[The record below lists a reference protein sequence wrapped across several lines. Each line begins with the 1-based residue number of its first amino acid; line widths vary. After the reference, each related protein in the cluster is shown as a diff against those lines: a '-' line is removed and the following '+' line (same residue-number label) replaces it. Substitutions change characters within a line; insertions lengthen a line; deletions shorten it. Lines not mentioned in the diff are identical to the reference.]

1 MGALGP
7 ESTTRV
13 AGHSWPR
20 PPAALFL
27 DRDDVHVWRVRL
39 DAPLDVVTDLVALLS
54 DEEKAK
60 LGQGLGGEAGRHFV
74 ESHGA
79 LRRILSWY
87 LNSRPEQLC
96 FVADARGK
104 PYLAS
109 PAGPPAIHFNLSHSG
124 ALALCAVTRGR
135 DVGVDVERIRP
146 VSAWREIA
154 ARYFS
159 RREFEVLCAWP
170 DDRALEAFFW
180 GWTRK
185 EAYSKALGQG
195 VSRRWT
201 QFSVPLTAGV
211 VTELPDARLEAEGEG
226 RFTLCPLAPGPG
238 YVAAV
243 TARGTGWH
251 LRCWQWDWA
260 KRSERE

>member
-1 MGALGP
+1 
-7 ESTTRV
+7 
-13 AGHSWPR
+13 
-20 PPAALFL
+20 L
-27 DRDDVHVWRVRL
+27 DRDGVHVWRVRL
-39 DAPLDVVTDLVALLS
+39 DAPPDVVTDLAALLS
-54 DEEKAK
+54 DEEKAR
-60 LGQGLGGEAGRHFV
+60 LGQGLRGQAGRRFV
-74 ESHGA
+74 VAHGA
-79 LRRILSWY
+79 LRKILGRY
-87 LNSRPEQLC
+87 LDQGPQQLR
-96 FVADARGK
+96 FVTDAQGK
-104 PYLAS
+104 PYLA
-109 PAGPPAIHFNLSHSG
+109 PPVGPPAIHFNLSHSG

-135 DVGVDVERIRP
+135 DVGVDVELVRP

-159 RREFEVLCAWP
+159 RREFEALCALP

-195 VSRRWT
+195 VSRRWA
-201 QFSVPLTAGV
+201 QFSVPLTAGA
-211 VTELPDARLEAEGEG
+211 VTKLLDAGSEPEGEG

-243 TARGTGWH
+243 AARGTGWH

-260 KRSERE
+260 KGSERE